1 MQRTLR
7 LSTLVFCGLLVAAAE
22 PWCATASAT
31 LEDMER
37 LPLWEPYRCLTCH
50 PVEFPSPGNSS
61 LNPFGE
67 DWLANGGVWDL
78 NLANMD
84 SDRDDCTNGFELGD
98 DDGNGEPDGNVT
110 RQGSNP
116 GVQDE
121 CGGSGLV
128 EERTWSALKA
138 LFDQR

>member
-7 LSTLVFCGLLVAAAE
+7 LSTLVVAGLLVAGAG
-22 PWCATASAT
+22 PWCATASASRA
-31 LEDMER
+31 DMER
-37 LPLWEPYRCLTCH
+37 LPLWEPFKCLTCH
-50 PVEFPSPGNSS
+50 QQDPETSGVTS

-110 RQGSNP
+110 EQGSNP

-138 LFDQR
+138 LFDRR

>member
-1 MQRTLR
+1 M
-7 LSTLVFCGLLVAAAE
+7 
-22 PWCATASAT
+22 
-31 LEDMER
+31 R
-37 LPLWEPYRCLTCH
+37 LPLWEPFRCLTCH
-50 PVEFPSPGNSS
+50 QDQDPELSGDTS

-67 DWLANGGVWDL
+67 DWLANGSVWDL

-98 DDGNGEPDGNVT
+98 ADGNGEPDGNVT
-110 RQGSNP
+110 EQSSNP

>member
-1 MQRTLR
+1 
-7 LSTLVFCGLLVAAAE
+7 
-22 PWCATASAT
+22 
-31 LEDMER
+31 MER
-37 LPLWEPYRCLTCH
+37 LPLWEPFRCLTCH
-50 PVEFPSPGNSS
+50 EVEIPSPGNGP

-110 RQGSNP
+110 AQGSNP